1 MHEVAEFVKKVMT
14 NMEEV
19 IVGKQDVVKLVL
31 VSLLCKGHL
40 LIEDVPGMGKTMLVR
55 TLAKSLG
62 CTFNRIQFTPDL
74 MPSDVTGVSI
84 FNQKTTEFE
93 FRSGPVMAQLI
104 LADEINR
111 ASPKTQASLL
121 ECMEEG
127 QITVDG
133 VTHRLPS
140 PFLVL
145 ATQNPV
151 EHHGTFPLPEAQM
164 DRFIMRTRLG
174 YPSYNEEIQI
184 LQRLERKHPI
194 EAIKQVVDAKQLLA
208 MQEKVHQVNVESSIL
223 DYIVKIVLAT
233 REHPE
238 VTLGASPRGSLSL
251 LRTAKAHAAIERRK
265 YVLPDDVKILAQS
278 TLAHRIILKPEAVY
292 RGYTQDRIV
301 EEILDTVQVAL

>member
-1 MHEVAEFVKKVMT
+1 MRDIAGFVQKVMA
-14 NMEEV
+14 NIEEV
-19 IVGKQDVVKLVL
+19 IVGKKDVIKLLL
-31 VSLLCKGHL
+31 VSLLCRGHL
-40 LIEDVPGMGKTMLVR
+40 LLEDVPGMGKTMLVR

-74 MPSDVTGVSI
+74 LPSDVTGVSI

-93 FRSGPVMAQLI
+93 FRSGPVMAQLV

-133 VTHRLPS
+133 ITHRLPR

-151 EHHGTFPLPEAQM
+151 DHYGTFPLPEAQM
-164 DRFIMRTRLG
+164 DRFIMRVRLG
-174 YPSYNEEIQI
+174 YPSYDEEINI
-184 LQRLERKHPI
+184 LQRLEQKHPI
-194 EAIKQVVDAKQLLA
+194 EAIKQVVDTEELLN
-208 MQEKVHQVNVESSIL
+208 MQEKVHQVKVDPSIL
-223 DYIVKIVLAT
+223 DYIVRIVLAT
-233 REHPE
+233 RDHQE

-251 LRTAKAHAAIERRK
+251 LRTAKAHAAVEGRN
-265 YVLPDDVKILAQS
+265 YVLPDDIKVLAEAV
-278 TLAHRIILKPEAVY
+278 LAHRIMLKPEAAY
-292 RGYTQDRIV
+292 RGYTQERV
-301 EEILDTVQVAL
+301 VAEILDNVHIAI